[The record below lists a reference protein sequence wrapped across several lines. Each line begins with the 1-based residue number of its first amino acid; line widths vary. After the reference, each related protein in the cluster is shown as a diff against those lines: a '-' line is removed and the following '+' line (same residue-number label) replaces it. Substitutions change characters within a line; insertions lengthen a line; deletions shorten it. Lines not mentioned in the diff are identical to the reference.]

1 MAIEQVSLQEALEK
15 GYNIIGPVEAQRTT
29 DPTWL
34 ENATL
39 IAAEVAPS
47 IAGGIIGSF
56 ASPAGTA
63 AGGAI
68 GAGIGNLWAQ
78 NLRRDMGLSEGIG
91 KGELMAAIGTGA
103 IPLGNLAKAG
113 TMTRAALRGAQGST
127 LAGAELYARTII
139 DEGRAP
145 TQDEVK
151 NALLWG
157 GVIGG
162 GLGYAEAKFFKDT
175 TGADIKKDMTPDEVD
190 KAISIKDSSTIEEAT
205 AKREQLQD
213 VFYEEFNKL
222 KPEDWQ
228 QAVGGS
234 DLKKLGAALRSE
246 ELGDPTGVRRRS
258 DLELQALRDQYQQ
271 QEKITVR
278 DLIPEKVRGMYNEM
292 QALQQG
298 LKERQVT
305 AWDDINKDAEFLNEL
320 VDYSSPAAVA
330 QKNLGTQRTA
340 QEGQPTTPTQPGIE
354 LQPNLATTLKDAM
367 TGISDDLS
375 SDIGRLS
382 HVQKEIAKLEAIKAD
397 KSRGFT
403 KYHKRKLADLRSQEN
418 DVTSSLPSD
427 NAFDGYTEQFNK
439 IQALEK
445 DVDQLDYAIQQARP
459 EQRGKIVDE
468 RNMKLKELRSARL
481 DIPKEEQAAKDFFT
495 SKKFQQYVASGA
507 LSAGGAAGLAQAIA
521 GAEGDEDNLYKA
533 DMSHI
538 FGIGL
543 LALLAGAATKGRW
556 RGSAKNV
563 NRLEKP
569 KIKNG
574 KIARE
579 SESPEMTESKVQ
591 QGLQD
596 LEKGR
601 YSKTAVWKD
610 EAKKLISNAIDPLS
624 RVLKNVATPIAE
636 AFKKHEYSVIN
647 RQSELKKRVH
657 RFWVPMQ
664 NVLTKKGL
672 LAEFNTAARNQDWKS
687 IQKYMDTYHAEL
699 NAEIKKVAKKAGDK
713 DWQSATF
720 DGKVRDEAK
729 DILDEIFVEARED
742 ASMDIGYINSYIPRL
757 LKKGAYKQMRKYMDE
772 NGMSQE
778 INDLDRALEEYAARM
793 DVPVEA
799 LSDMEKVEVA
809 SRVLGTKP
817 RGTKTSHEKSRVFE
831 QVDDR
836 LADFYEDTVTSVSHY
851 IDSMVERIE
860 SRKFLGQQVSK
871 ANERAGIRTV
881 DPGGDVLQNINDRFA
896 GVGANVRI
904 DDTLAGKLAETFGDN
919 FGVKSQDDLRKLQ
932 YVIQKRFNGEST
944 NTIINDLK
952 TANYFGTIANFG
964 TTLTQLMDLVNGFWF
979 AGAPNMMKAALNK
992 QRRDWFNDIGLDRN
1006 NSIDF
1011 GATSGGFNKALDKV
1025 LTATGFNQLDKWSKN
1040 TSLEALYQK
1049 FRKKAKANPDKLR
1062 TELISKYGDDGKQMV
1077 DDLLAYD
1084 GSVAKDAAP
1093 KSIQSLLFS
1102 EASDFLPL
1110 SRLEMP
1116 GMATGPIAPIF
1127 YQLKTYMVKQA
1138 DIYREIANGDIAK
1151 GFELM
1156 KQGKFDQA
1164 AKKAAPAMGKLAAY
1178 GGLLAAAGM
1187 PVDMVKDW
1195 MYGRPIE
1202 MDETVQNN
1210 LLRIALINR
1219 YHVYNA
1225 KREGIGK
1232 TALEYMM
1239 PATTMLDRTSKDM
1252 WAFASGED
1260 IKGHSLQGTILDLV
1274 YWHHDMLGG
1283 YEKANR

>member
-1 MAIEQVSLQEALEK
+1 MPIIEMPLSEALEK
-15 GYNIIGPVEAQRTT
+15 GYEIIDSPVQRET

-34 ENATL
+34 ENAQL

-56 ASPAGTA
+56 AGPGGAA
-63 AGGAI
+63 AGGGL
-68 GAGIGNLWAQ
+68 GAGVGNLWAQ

-103 IPLGNLAKAG
+103 IPLGSLAKAG
-113 TMTRAALRGAQGST
+113 TVTRAALRGAQGAG
-127 LAGAELYARTII
+127 LANAELFARTII

-145 TQDEVK
+145 TQEEVK

-162 GLGYAEAKFFKDT
+162 GLGAVEAKYFKDA
-175 TGADIKKDMTPDEVD
+175 TGADIKKGDTEELV
-190 KAISIKDSSTIEEAT
+190 IKKHAEKSGKSEEA
-205 AKREQLQD
+205 AKQDVQQLQD
-213 VFYEEFNKL
+213 VFYEEFDKL
-222 KPEDWQ
+222 KPEDWK

-246 ELGDPTGVRRRS
+246 ELGDPTGLQRRS
-258 DLELQALRDQYQQ
+258 DIELQALGDQYRQ
-271 QEKITVR
+271 QEKVTIR
-278 DLIPEKVRGMYNEM
+278 DLLPPAARGKYNEM
-292 QALQQG
+292 QAIQQAYG
-298 LKERQVT
+298 ERQVT

-320 VDYSSPAAVA
+320 VDYSSPSATA
-330 QKNLGTQRTA
+330 QKNLGTQRT
-340 QEGQPTTPTQPGIE
+340 TPQVQAASPVQTGIE
-354 LQPNLATTLKDAM
+354 LQPNLATTLKNAM
-367 TGISDDLS
+367 TGITDDLS

-382 HVQKEIAKLEAIKAD
+382 HIQKEIAKLEAIKAD

-403 KYHKRKLADLRSQEN
+403 KYHKRKLTDLRSQEN
-418 DVTSSLPSD
+418 DITSNLPTD
-427 NAFDGYTEQFNK
+427 NAFDGYTEQFKK
-439 IQALEK
+439 IKALEK
-445 DVDQLDYAIQQARP
+445 DIDQLDFAIEQAKP
-459 EQRGKIVDE
+459 EQRGNIVNE
-468 RNMKLKELRSARL
+468 RNMKLKELRGARL

-521 GAEGDEDNLYKA
+521 GADDDDDNLYKA

-556 RGSAKNV
+556 RGSARNV

-574 KIARE
+574 KIARD

-601 YSKTAVWKD
+601 YRKSAVWMD

-624 RVLKNVATPIAE
+624 RVLKTVGAPVAE
-636 AFKKHEYSVIN
+636 AFKKHEFNVVN
-647 RQSELKKRVH
+647 RQSDLKKRVH

-664 NVLTKKGL
+664 NVLTKKGM
-672 LAEFNTAARNQDWKS
+672 LAEFNTATRNQDWKT
-687 IQKYMDTYHAEL
+687 IQKYMDTYHNEL

-713 DWQSATF
+713 NWQSATF
-720 DGKVRDEAK
+720 DSKVRDEAK
-729 DILDEIFVEARED
+729 DILDEIFIEARED
-742 ASMDIGYINSYIPRL
+742 AAMDIGYIESYIPRL

-793 DVPVEA
+793 DIPVEA
-799 LSDMEKVEVA
+799 LSDLEKVEVA

-817 RGTKTSHEKSRVFE
+817 RGTKTGHEKTRVFE

-860 SRKFLGQQVSK
+860 SRKFLGQQLSK
-871 ANERAGIRTV
+871 RSEGGKVV
-881 DPGGDVLQNINDRFA
+881 DPGIQNIQDKLDTRF
-896 GVGANVRI
+896 GLGTNVRI

-919 FGVKSQDDLRKLQ
+919 FGIKSQDDLRKLQ
-932 YVIQKRFNGEST
+932 YVIQKRFNGESA

-979 AGAPNMMKAALNK
+979 AGAPNIMKAALNK

-1077 DDLLAYD
+1077 DDLLSFD
-1084 GSVAKDAAP
+1084 GSVSKNAAP

-1164 AKKAAPAMGKLAAY
+1164 AKKAAPAMGKIAAY

-1202 MDETVQNN
+1202 IDETVQNN

-1225 KREGIGK
+1225 KREGIAK

-1239 PATTMLDRTSKDM
+1239 PATTVLDRTSKDM

-1274 YWHHDMLGG
+1274 YWHWDEMGG

>member
-1 MAIEQVSLQEALEK
+1 MPIIEMPLSEALEK
-15 GYNIIGPVEAQRTT
+15 GYEIIDSPVQRET

-34 ENATL
+34 ENAQL

-56 ASPAGTA
+56 AGPGGAA
-63 AGGAI
+63 AGGGL
-68 GAGIGNLWAQ
+68 GAGVGNLWAQ
-78 NLRRDMGLSEGIG
+78 TLRRDMGLSEGIG

-103 IPLGNLAKAG
+103 IPLGSLAKAG
-113 TMTRAALRGAQGST
+113 TVTRAALRGAQGAG
-127 LAGAELYARTII
+127 LANAELFARTII

-145 TQDEVK
+145 TQEEVK

-162 GLGYAEAKFFKDT
+162 GLGAVEAKYFKDA
-175 TGADIKKDMTPDEVD
+175 TGADIKKNMTREEVSEVIGEEQTTALEKVFYDQFSKLGPDDAPVLQRYYSGEAPTPDTAWLNVGD
-190 KAISIKDSSTIEEAT
+190 DIQYLNTAT
-205 AKREQLQD
+205 QRELAG
-213 VFYEEFNKL
+213 ET
-222 KPEDWQ
+222 
-228 QAVGGS
+228 
-234 DLKKLGAALRSE
+234 LG
-246 ELGDPTGVRRRS
+246 T
-258 DLELQALRDQYQQ
+258 QALRLTD
-271 QEKITVR
+271 T
-278 DLIPEKVRGMYNEM
+278 LIVKPQVQPE
-292 QALQQG
+292 
-298 LKERQVT
+298 
-305 AWDDINKDAEFLNEL
+305 
-320 VDYSSPAAVA
+320 SPV
-330 QKNLGTQRTA
+330 
-340 QEGQPTTPTQPGIE
+340 QPGIE
-354 LQPNLATTLKDAM
+354 LQPNLATTLKNAM
-367 TGISDDLS
+367 TGITDDLS

-382 HVQKEIAKLEAIKAD
+382 HIQKEIAKLEAIKAD

-403 KYHKRKLADLRSQEN
+403 KYHKRKLTDLRSQEN
-418 DVTSSLPSD
+418 DITSNLPTD
-427 NAFDGYTEQFNK
+427 NAFDGYTEQFKK
-439 IQALEK
+439 IKALEK
-445 DVDQLDYAIQQARP
+445 DIDQLDFAIEQAKP
-459 EQRGKIVDE
+459 EQRGNIVNE
-468 RNMKLKELRSARL
+468 RNMKLKELRGARL

-521 GAEGDEDNLYKA
+521 GADDDDDNLYKA

-556 RGSAKNV
+556 RGSARNV

-574 KIARE
+574 KIARD

-601 YSKTAVWKD
+601 YRKSAVWMD

-624 RVLKNVATPIAE
+624 RVLKTVGAPVAE
-636 AFKKHEYSVIN
+636 AFKKHEFNVVN
-647 RQSELKKRVH
+647 RQSDLKKRVH

-664 NVLTKKGL
+664 NVLTKKGM
-672 LAEFNTAARNQDWKS
+672 LAEFNTATRNQDWKT
-687 IQKYMDTYHAEL
+687 IQKYMDTYHNEL

-713 DWQSATF
+713 NWQSATF
-720 DGKVRDEAK
+720 DSKVRDEAK
-729 DILDEIFVEARED
+729 DILDEIFIEARED
-742 ASMDIGYINSYIPRL
+742 AAMDIGYIESYIPRL

-793 DVPVEA
+793 DIPVEA
-799 LSDMEKVEVA
+799 LSDLEKVEVA

-817 RGTKTSHEKSRVFE
+817 RGTKTGHEKTRVFE

-860 SRKFLGQQVSK
+860 SRKFLGQQLSK
-871 ANERAGIRTV
+871 RSEGGKVV
-881 DPGGDVLQNINDRFA
+881 DPGIQNIQDKLDTRF
-896 GVGANVRI
+896 GLGTNVRI

-919 FGVKSQDDLRKLQ
+919 FGIKSQDDLRKLQ
-932 YVIQKRFNGEST
+932 YVIQKRFNGESA

-979 AGAPNMMKAALNK
+979 AGAPNIMKAALNK

-1077 DDLLAYD
+1077 DDLLSFD
-1084 GSVAKDAAP
+1084 GSVSKNAAP

-1164 AKKAAPAMGKLAAY
+1164 AKKAAPAMGKIAAY

-1202 MDETVQNN
+1202 IDETVQNN

-1225 KREGIGK
+1225 KREGIAK

-1239 PATTMLDRTSKDM
+1239 PATTVLDRTSKDM

-1274 YWHHDMLGG
+1274 YWHWDEMGG

>member
-1 MAIEQVSLQEALEK
+1 MPIIEMPLSEALEK
-15 GYNIIGPVEAQRTT
+15 GYEIVDRTVQRET

-47 IAGGIIGSF
+47 IAGSIVGAAFG
-56 ASPAGTA
+56 PATAA
-63 AGGAI
+63 AGGAT

-113 TMTRAALRGAQGST
+113 TMTRAALRGAQGAG
-127 LAGAELYARTII
+127 LANAELFARTMI

-145 TQDEVK
+145 TQDEVIS
-151 NALLWG
+151 ALFWG
-157 GVIGG
+157 GTLGG

-175 TGADIKKDMTPDEVD
+175 TGADIKEKMTPDEVD
-190 KAISIKDSSTIEEAT
+190 EAISIKDNSTIEEAT
-205 AKREQLQD
+205 AKREQLEKVGADAVLNTPPQD
-213 VFYEEFNKL
+213 AIAASQNKNRIQSAW
-222 KPEDWQ
+222 DT
-228 QAVGGS
+228 VDG
-234 DLKKLGAALRSE
+234 DLKLLHKIESTPAPA
-246 ELGDPTGVRRRS
+246 
-258 DLELQALRDQYQQ
+258 QQ
-271 QEKITVR
+271 
-278 DLIPEKVRGMYNEM
+278 PFMKVGYDSVPIGTKPVAQPFM
-292 QALQQG
+292 QASQQG
-298 LKERQVT
+298 FPSK
-305 AWDDINKDAEFLNEL
+305 A
-320 VDYSSPAAVA
+320 
-330 QKNLGTQRTA
+330 
-340 QEGQPTTPTQPGIE
+340 
-354 LQPNLATTLKDAM
+354 
-367 TGISDDLS
+367 SDDLS
-375 SDIGRLS
+375 RLS
-382 HVQKEIAKLEAIKAD
+382 YLQREIGKLEGDKAAGSLTKPNRRKLTEYLRQEKELKESFPEGILDDEITDQLNKVEALERDVDRVSYAIKESAPEKRGPLVRERASMLREIRQLRKDTPKLEA
-397 KSRGFT
+397 
-403 KYHKRKLADLRSQEN
+403 
-418 DVTSSLPSD
+418 
-427 NAFDGYTEQFNK
+427 
-439 IQALEK
+439 
-445 DVDQLDYAIQQARP
+445 QQ
-459 EQRGKIVDE
+459 
-468 RNMKLKELRSARL
+468 
-481 DIPKEEQAAKDFFT
+481 KDFFQ
-495 SKKFQQYVASGA
+495 SRKFQQWVASGA
-507 LSAGGAAGLAQAIA
+507 ISAGGAAGLAQAIA

-538 FGIGL
+538 FGLGF

-601 YSKTAVWKD
+601 YRKSAVWMD
-610 EAKKLISNAIDPLS
+610 EAKKLVSNAIDPLS
-624 RVLKNVATPIAE
+624 RVAKTVEQRIASALKT
-636 AFKKHEYSVIN
+636 HEFNVIN
-647 RQSELKKRVH
+647 KQSDLKKRVH

-664 NVLTKKGL
+664 NVLTKKGM
-672 LAEFNTAARNQDWKS
+672 LAEFNTATRNQDWKT
-687 IQKYMDTYHAEL
+687 IQKYMDTYHDEL

-720 DGKVRDEAK
+720 DSKVRDEAK
-729 DILDEIFVEARED
+729 GILDEIFIEARED
-742 ASMDIGYINSYIPRL
+742 AAMDIGYIDSYIPRL

-799 LSDMEKVEVA
+799 LSDLEKVEVA

-831 QVDDR
+831 QVDNR
-836 LADFYEDTVTSVSHY
+836 LGDFYEDTVTSVSHY

-881 DPGGDVLQNINDRFA
+881 DPGGDVLQDINDRFA
-896 GVGANVRI
+896 GLGANVRI

-932 YVIQKRFNGEST
+932 YVIQKRFNGESA

-992 QRRDWFNDIGLDRN
+992 QRRDWFNEIGLDRN
-1006 NSIDF
+1006 NAIDF

-1025 LTATGFNQLDKWSKN
+1025 LTATGFNQLDKWTKN

-1077 DDLLAYD
+1077 DDLLSFD
-1084 GSVAKDAAP
+1084 GSVSKDAAP
-1093 KSIQSLLFS
+1093 KSIQALLFS

-1116 GMATGPIAPIF
+1116 GMASGPIAPIF

-1202 MDETVQNN
+1202 IDETVQNN

-1274 YWHHDMLGG
+1274 YWHWDEMGG